1 MRITAVE
8 CSAMNETATNPDD
21 ATMDIGDHLEDL
33 RRRMIYALSGVVAVC
48 FVTLFFGK
56 QIVAWLCLPL
66 IQAQRSAHVPA
77 QTFTL
82 TPIAGF
88 AAYMKVSLVAALII
102 ASPWVVYQV
111 WRFFESGLYPKERRA
126 VILLAPF
133 SAVMTTAGVMF
144 MYYVMLPVS
153 LWFLIS
159 FSASF
164 PLVEPSDSSFMFS
177 VINPPTTMPADP
189 SGTTTAPAPV
199 PIRTTPTVIPLL
211 SENPATP
218 IEGQLW
224 LKMPE
229 QQLQVYLDEQIRT
242 LPLHTATLINPMI
255 EIGQYINFVSVMAVG
270 IVVAFQLPVIMLILG
285 WWSIVDPQL
294 LARYRKYCV
303 LGCFGI
309 GMLLTPSDVLSMMLL
324 AFPLWG
330 LFEFGLAL
338 MKIAYRRSGS
348 VQAP

>member
-1 MRITAVE
+1 
-8 CSAMNETATNPDD
+8 MNEPEPHPDD
-21 ATMDIGDHLEDL
+21 AVMDVGDHLEEL
-33 RRRMIYALSGVVAVC
+33 RRRLIYALVGVVVASA
-48 FVTLFFGK
+48 VTLVFGK
-56 QIVAWLCLPL
+56 QIVSWLCLPL
-66 IQAQRSAHVPA
+66 IQAQRSANVPA
-77 QTFTL
+77 QTYTL

-88 AAYMKVSLVAALII
+88 AAYMKVSLVAAII
-102 ASPWVVYQV
+102 VASPWVVYNI
-111 WRFFESGLYPKERRA
+111 WRFFESGLYPRERRA
-126 VILLAPF
+126 MILLAPF
-133 SAVMTTAGVMF
+133 SAVMTTVGVLF
-144 MYYVMLPVS
+144 MYYIMLPVS

-164 PLVEPSDSSFMFS
+164 PLTDQSNQSFMFS
-177 VINPPTTMPADP
+177 VINPPTVSLTQP
-189 SGTTTAPAPV
+189 SGNTAALKT
-199 PIRTTPTVIPLL
+199 RPTVIPLL
-211 SENPATP
+211 NENPPAP

-229 QQLQVYLDEQIRT
+229 QQLRFYIDGQIRT

-285 WWSIVDPQL
+285 WWSIVDPHL
-294 LARYRKYCV
+294 LSRYRKYCV

-309 GMLLTPSDVLSMMLL
+309 GMVLTPADVLSMMLL

-338 MKIAYRRSGS
+338 MKMAHRRSEN
-348 VQAP
+348 ATL